1 MILIADSGSTK
12 TDWVLCDL
20 GNIIVRIKTQGLNP
34 TIQSSEAILDVLKSE
49 LTGKI
54 APDAPESIFFYGAGC
69 AYVNANARMQKALE
83 VIFDTRDIHIHS
95 DLLAAARALCGH
107 EEGIACILGTGS
119 NSCLFDGKEITDNTP
134 SLGFIL
140 GDEGSGAHLGRQLVS
155 DCIKKQLSKNLREK
169 FFKRYQLDTA
179 TILERVYHT
188 PLPNRWLASFTP
200 FLYENKKEVEI
211 QTLLKHCFTQFFQRN
226 TMVYRKSW
234 LPIHIIGG
242 VGINFAQ
249 EIKETAESLG
259 LSIGNIVESP
269 MDGLIKFHKNQLI
282 YKK

>member
-12 TDWVLCDL
+12 TDWVLHNGTD
-20 GNIIVRIKTQGLNP
+20 IVARVKTQGLNP
-34 TIQSSEAILDVLKSE
+34 TQQSAEDIYGILLAE
-49 LTGKI
+49 LAGQIKT
-54 APDAPESIFFYGAGC
+54 DAPETIYFYGAGC
-69 AYVNANARMQKALE
+69 AYETANNRMSRALE
-83 VIFDTRDIHIHS
+83 KFFTTKNIHIHS

-119 NSCLFDGKEITDNTP
+119 NSCLFDGEKIIDNTP
-134 SLGFIL
+134 SLGYIL

-155 DCIKKQLSKNLREK
+155 DCIKKQLPTELREK
-169 FFKRYQLDTA
+169 FMNQYNLDVA
-179 TILERVYHT
+179 GILERVYRS

-200 FLYENKKEVEI
+200 FLSENRKNAHI
-211 QTLLKHCFTQFFQRN
+211 HALLKHCFTQFFQRN
-226 TMVYRKSW
+226 TMVYRRSW

-242 VGINFAQ
+242 VGMNFAN

-269 MDGLIKFHKNQLI
+269 MKGLIEYHKTN
-282 YKK
+282 

>member
-12 TDWVLCDL
+12 TDWVLCDK
-20 GNIIVRIKTQGLNP
+20 GEIITRIKTQGINP
-34 TIQSSEAILDVLKSE
+34 TIQETGDILAVLENE
-49 LTGKI
+49 LAGKI
-54 APDAPESIFFYGAGC
+54 DADTPESIYFYGAGC
-69 AYVNANARMQKALE
+69 AYENANKRMLTALE
-83 VIFDTRDIHIHS
+83 ATFKTKDIHINS

-119 NSCLFDGKEITDNTP
+119 NSCLFDGEKIIDNTP

-155 DCIKKQLSKNLREK
+155 DCIKKQLSSKLREQ
-169 FFKRYQLDTA
+169 FFNRYQLDKA
-179 TILERVYHT
+179 TILERVYHA

-200 FLYENKKEVEI
+200 FLCENRKDPEI
-211 QTLLKHCFTQFFQRN
+211 HTLLKKCFKQFFLRN

-242 VGINFAQ
+242 VGINFVQ

-269 MDGLIKFHKNQLI
+269 MEGLIEFHKTN
-282 YKK
+282 

>member
-12 TDWVLCDL
+12 TDWVLCDPE
-20 GNIIVRIKTQGLNP
+20 NIVVRIKTQGLNP
-34 TIQSSEAILDVLKSE
+34 TIQSTEEILAVLKDELAGKIESEA
-49 LTGKI
+49 
-54 APDAPESIFFYGAGC
+54 PDSIYFYGAGC
-69 AYVNANARMQKALE
+69 AYENANKRMQAALE
-83 VIFDTRDIHIHS
+83 TVFKTKDIYIHS

-119 NSCLFDGKEITDNTP
+119 NSCLFDGKNIIENTP

-155 DCIKKQLSKNLREK
+155 DCIKKQLSKDIRDK
-169 FFKRYQLDTA
+169 FFTRYQIDKA
-179 TILERVYHT
+179 AILERVYHT

-200 FLYENKKEVEI
+200 FLHENRKEAEI
-211 QTLLKHCFTQFFQRN
+211 QALLKHCFTQFFQRN

-269 MDGLIKFHKNQLI
+269 MEGLIRFHKTN
-282 YKK
+282 